1 MFDLVEVLLGCSV
14 FDENLKA
21 LYLGKGQDGRES
33 SAHQWLSSRI
43 NVSQKQQSLEL
54 CKRFGHQQ
62 WHLAS

>member
-1 MFDLVEVLLGCSV
+1 MLDLVEVVLGCSV

-43 NVSQKQQSLEL
+43 NIWTME
-54 CKRFGHQQ
+54 
-62 WHLAS
+62 